1 MGIDYIRNFWIISLS
16 LVVSDYESTIDNFD
30 LIVCSILQIPKRAP
44 ITIGI
49 SLFLRTIAQC

>member
-1 MGIDYIRNFWIISLS
+1 MGIDYSYLLNYFFITC
-16 LVVSDYESTIDNFD
+16 VSDYESPIDNFD